1 MGLSETL
8 LFYLVIGLAVAA
20 AVWMANSNR
29 QQERLFRT
37 ITAVLFWPLYLPIL
51 LSRQQAEAPQPAYPI
66 SSSPADE
73 LSEMIAEVERELDVV
88 FSGLDGWAEEVL
100 SRERERIDELRTAW
114 NAQAARIRE
123 IDAILAKSP
132 QAEPAAGNRAAP
144 TDAAERSA
152 RARRENFLRLQQV
165 RTMAHQDLT
174 TTLARVRELV
184 SLIHLAK
191 YTGAPAS
198 RAEQLVVEIAASV
211 EGLSEV
217 ATWREESAE
226 GNETCEV

>member
-8 LFYLVIGLAVAA
+8 LFYVIIGLAVAA
-20 AVWMANSNR
+20 AVWMANSDH
-29 QQERLFRT
+29 QHERLFRT

-51 LSRQQAEAPQPAYPI
+51 LSPRHAESPQPAHPI
-66 SSSPADE
+66 PAPPADE
-73 LSEMIAEVERELDVV
+73 LAEMIAEVERELDVV

-132 QAEPAAGNRAAP
+132 QAAPAAGNHAVPTNAAQ
-144 TDAAERSA
+144 RSA
-152 RARRENFLRLQQV
+152 WARRENFLRLQQV
-165 RTMAHQDLT
+165 RTLAHQDLI

-217 ATWREESAE
+217 ATWREVA
-226 GNETCEV
+226 N